1 MYHTQVI
8 VTSELPPEENLYLH
22 CMRRSMDNSLLAQQL
37 LDDYQKHQDETAYIK
52 YMEQL
57 TRASINSK
65 GESAM
70 ICEGIL
76 NICGT
81 SSKEIEDRTK
91 AIYLPQIEKLNTENS
106 RLLAEV
112 ETLKSRL
119 ALYEEV

>member
-1 MYHTQVI
+1 
-8 VTSELPPEENLYLH
+8 
-22 CMRRSMDNSLLAQQL
+22 MDNSLLAQQL

-106 RLLAEV
+106 RLLVKV